1 LLLGGGAMTD
11 EPRARDYASR
21 PAGFEGQLAA
31 AREGNPDALGRLLQG
46 CRRYLLLAAG
56 RALESSLR
64 PKEGASDLVQQTFVV
79 AQRDFQTFR
88 GNTLGELLAWLNR
101 ILEHQLSKQV
111 RYYKQTS
118 KRNVRRE
125 VPLDAGDHPDNLGIV
140 DGRPAPGEHVAS
152 ADEQRRV
159 RAAIE
164 QLPDDYKQVL
174 VLRTWQR
181 LPFAEIGQRMGR
193 SAGAAEKLWLRAVE
207 RLQAALRNVE

>member
-1 LLLGGGAMTD
+1 MGGAAMT
-11 EPRARDYASR
+11 EQAGSPRPSPREAD
-21 PAGFEGQLAA
+21 FERQLASA
-31 AREGNPDALGRLLQG
+31 KAGEPAALGRLLQG

-56 RALESSLR
+56 RALESTLR

-79 AQRDFQTFR
+79 AQRDFESFR
-88 GNTLGELLAWLNR
+88 GTTLGELLAWLNR
-101 ILEHQLSKQV
+101 ILEHQLANQL

-125 VPLDAGDHPDNLGIV
+125 VPLDAGDHPDNLGLV
-140 DGRPAPGEHVAS
+140 DGRPAPAEHVAS

-164 QLPDDYKQVL
+164 RLPDDYKQVL

-181 LPFAEIGQRMGR
+181 LPFAEIGKRMGR

-207 RLQAALRNVE
+207 RLQTALRNVR